1 MSIWKKLPY
10 NIQNEILSYFDLM
23 MILHFY
29 ENHVR
34 LSDHF
39 IDYYKK
45 NIIITKQ
52 QKSVLETLFKF
63 IELDRLIFWIQN
75 DNKNIIEFLYV
86 KMEQKKLMNN
96 LLFFCLLYASEDFLN
111 YILENF
117 NFENIIY
124 LNYKCNDNCYI
135 YGLELLAIKL
145 RNGIVTKGYKYINDT
160 CDLYFDKNIFIKNK
174 ILNYRS
180 KSKINIRYFYLIDKL
195 YKEYIEKMNLNK
207 SVVKRGGRKLN
218 YYELYIKE
226 L

>member
-52 QKSVLETLFKF
+52 QKPVLETLFKF

-96 LLFFCLLYASEDFLN
+96 LLFFCLLYASEDFLS

-135 YGLELLAIKL
+135 YGIEILAIKL
-145 RNGIVTKGYKYINDT
+145 RNGIMTKGYKYINDT

-207 SVVKRGGRKLN
+207 SVVKRGGRKIN
-218 YYELYIKE
+218 YYELYIQE